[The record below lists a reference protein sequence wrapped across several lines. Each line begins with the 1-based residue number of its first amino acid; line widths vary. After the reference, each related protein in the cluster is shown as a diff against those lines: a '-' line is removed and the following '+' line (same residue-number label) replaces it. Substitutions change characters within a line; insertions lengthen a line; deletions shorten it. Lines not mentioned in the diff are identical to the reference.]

1 MTLTQQSARLA
12 DAGALPKHSVEVLTD
27 RCAGCQE
34 CYVRCPTAAIGFDE
48 LNWIVTVDDAL
59 CVACGQCE
67 RTCPFSA
74 IKVHGDPEV
83 DASHRHDIAHLSIPA
98 LQPWEETRQGFQTL
112 EEAMAEAARCL
123 QCPDPTCVRGCPAH
137 NDIPSMMRSVV
148 AGEIDAART
157 AFERTSHIGSICS
170 RVCNQS
176 AQCEGACSWN
186 LAGAEPLAI
195 GLVERYVF
203 DHSRPHLPTAAPAGS
218 SVAIVGSGPA
228 ALGASWELVAAGV
241 KVTVLEAA
249 ETPGGLLNHGIPEF
263 TLPITKVSEQWE
275 TLQSLGVELVTSHRV
290 EEAELR
296 ELGLANSA
304 VILAHG
310 AGSPIR
316 PPVKGIDSPIVSDAM
331 EFLSK
336 AGEALNEMRDLPEL
350 EGKSILV
357 IGAGNTAMDVGR
369 MAIRFGAKPL
379 CVEWVAERFGKVRR
393 DELAEAREE
402 GVQVRFL
409 TTATTLEG
417 NKVTLV
423 RTKHEDATKLPEV
436 IPGTEEVVYADMV
449 ILALGYRLTGEF
461 PDEAPKA
468 PVRYTPPAL
477 IDRIWVASGIFN
489 GVDEGAIGNLSIAR
503 DELTHKAAEP
513 TYSNF
518 YTVGD
523 ALIGPST
530 VVEAMA
536 HGREAARAIIATLVK
551 NTAPMQ

>member
-1 MTLTQQSARLA
+1 MTLTQSTARLA
-12 DAGALPKHSVEVLTD
+12 EAGALPLHSVEIMTD

-48 LNWIVTVDDAL
+48 INWIVTVDDAL

-74 IKVHGDPEV
+74 ILVHGEPEV
-83 DASHRHDIAHLSIPA
+83 GQSHRHEIAHLTIPA
-98 LQPWEETRQGFQTL
+98 LQPWEETRRGFEKL

-148 AGEIDAART
+148 AGDIDAARS

-176 AQCEGACSWN
+176 AQCEGACSWT
-186 LAGAEPLAI
+186 LAGTEAVAI

-203 DHSRPHLPTAAPAGS
+203 DHSEPHLPSATPARA

-228 ALGASWELVAAGV
+228 ALGAAWELAAAGT
-241 KVTVLEAA
+241 KVTVYEAA

-263 TLPITKVSEQWE
+263 TLPIAKVSQQWE
-275 TLQSLGVELVTSHRV
+275 TLQSLGVTLVTSHRV
-290 EEAELR
+290 DEAELH

-331 EFLSK
+331 EFLNSTG
-336 AGEALNEMRDLPEL
+336 AALNEMRDLPDL
-350 EGKSILV
+350 EGKSIVV

-379 CVEWVAERFGKVRR
+379 CVEWVDERFGKVRR
-393 DELAEAREE
+393 DELEEARQE
-402 GVQVRFL
+402 GVEVRFL
-409 TTATTLEG
+409 TTATTLDG
-417 NKVTLV
+417 NTVTLV
-423 RTKHEDATKLPEV
+423 RTKHENPAKLPEV
-436 IPGTEEVVYADMV
+436 IAGTEETVYADMV
-449 ILALGYRLTGEF
+449 VLALGYRLTGEF
-461 PDEAPKA
+461 GTEAPTA
-468 PVRYTPPAL
+468 PVRYSAPAMF
-477 IDRIWVASGIFN
+477 DRIWVASGIFD
-489 GVDEGAIGNLSIAR
+489 GADEGNVGKLSIAR
-503 DELTHKAAEP
+503 DALTHRAAEP

-536 HGREAARAIIATLVK
+536 HGREAARAIIADLVK
-551 NTAPMQ
+551 DSAPMN